1 MDNVKES
8 ELLAKLSK
16 ISEEMHEI
24 IKNEEGLSFIILARD
39 AREDH
44 GVHMVATGG
53 RRVELMKL
61 VLSFLALGKNQ
72 SFIKDAYE
80 LFKNCIEVEVN
91 SEVMR
96 DMNFSSDNKHYN

>member
-1 MDNVKES
+1 MDNANES
-8 ELLAKLSK
+8 ELLKKLTK

-24 IKNEEGLSFIILARD
+24 IKNEEGLSFVIMARD

-44 GVHMVATGG
+44 GVHMIATGG
-53 RRVELMKL
+53 RRIELMKL

-80 LFKNCIEVEVN
+80 MFKNCIEVDVK
-91 SEVMR
+91 SEIMR
-96 DMNFSSDNKHYN
+96 DMNFSTDNKHFN